1 MNKAARKPGAGEAPR
16 SGEDRRRSQRVL
28 LRVAVTIHATVQGKP
43 VHVPAFT
50 VSVNDHG
57 ALLLCPQMFPAGG
70 KFDLENDR
78 TGEVQPCRV
87 TRPPADTGDGYHV
100 PVEFEKA
107 APNFWR
113 ISFPPPDW
121 RPPE

>member
-1 MNKAARKPGAGEAPR
+1 MNKAAAPGPGGGAR

-28 LRVAVTIHATVQGKP
+28 LRVAVTVLATVQGKP
-43 VHVPAFT
+43 IRVSAFT

-57 ALLLCPQMFPAGG
+57 ALLLCPQMFLAGAR
-70 KFDLENDR
+70 FDLENDR
-78 TGEVQPCRV
+78 TGEVQPCRT

-100 PVEFEKA
+100 PVEFEKS